1 MPFNSKL
8 PPKRMLLAQ
17 DKTRESII
25 SFDQFSLHPS
35 ILKAVIDEG
44 YLLPTPIQIQAI
56 PPISNGKDL
65 LGIAQT
71 GTGKTAAFALPILNR
86 LANEPKRPL
95 PCTTRALVL
104 TPTREL
110 AIQVCES
117 FDTYGA
123 YLNLV
128 SSCIYGGVSDK
139 SQKLELATGVDI
151 LVATPGRLLDLI
163 HQRAVSL
170 KNLSIFVL
178 DEADQMLNMGFIIP
192 IRKIV
197 ALLPPVR
204 QNLFFSATMPDSIA
218 ELSSK
223 ILRNPVRVE
232 VTPAATPIEI
242 IDQIVYPIEKS
253 QKQQVLTRLL
263 KEKSVTRALV
273 FTRTKQDA
281 NRVCESLQKKGIRAA
296 VIHGNKS
303 QNQRQE
309 SLAGFQSGKIR
320 VLVATDIAAR
330 GIDIDN
336 VSHVFN
342 FDIPEVPETYVHRIG
357 RTARAGES
365 GTAISFCSMEER
377 GYLAAIDRL
386 IGNKVPR
393 GEAVE
398 VLKSGPVR
406 PDSIDSS
413 KGRYDKDLRV
423 YLPGK
428 GERKNSKADSS
439 ISTDNEFRLLSLKR
453 KPTRP

>member
-1 MPFNSKL
+1 
-8 PPKRMLLAQ
+8 
-17 DKTRESII
+17 
-25 SFDQFSLHPS
+25 
-35 ILKAVIDEG
+35 
-44 YLLPTPIQIQAI
+44 LPTPIQIQAI
-56 PPISNGKDL
+56 PPVINGKDL

-86 LANEPKRPL
+86 LANDKKKPL
-95 PCTTRALVL
+95 PRTTRALVL

-117 FDTYGA
+117 FETYGA
-123 YLNLV
+123 YLNLA
-128 SSCIYGGVSDK
+128 STCIYGGVSDRP
-139 SQKLELATGVDI
+139 QKLAMTTGVDI

-163 HQRAVSL
+163 HQGALSL
-170 KNLSIFVL
+170 KHLGIFVL
-178 DEADQMLNMGFIIP
+178 DEADQMLDMGFIHP

-218 ELSSK
+218 SLASK

-232 VTPAATPIEI
+232 VTPSATPIET
-242 IDQIVYPIEKS
+242 IDQIVYPVEKG
-253 QKQQVLTRLL
+253 QKQQALTILL
-263 KEKSVTRALV
+263 KKKSITRALV
-273 FTRTKQDA
+273 FTRTKRGA
-281 NRVCESLQKKGIRAA
+281 NQVCENLQKRGINAA
-296 VIHGNKS
+296 AIHGNKS
-303 QNQRQE
+303 QNRRQE

-330 GIDIDN
+330 GIDVEK

-342 FDIPEVPETYVHRIG
+342 FDLPEVPETYVHRIG

-393 GEAVE
+393 GEAGAF
-398 VLKSGPVR
+398 LKSDPVR

-413 KGRYDKDLRV
+413 TGRYDKDLGV
-423 YLPGK
+423 YLPGTDELQILKIKKSHPKNNRSGSSSLK
-428 GERKNSKADSS
+428 GKPGSRHTERK
-439 ISTDNEFRLLSLKR
+439 
-453 KPTRP
+453 